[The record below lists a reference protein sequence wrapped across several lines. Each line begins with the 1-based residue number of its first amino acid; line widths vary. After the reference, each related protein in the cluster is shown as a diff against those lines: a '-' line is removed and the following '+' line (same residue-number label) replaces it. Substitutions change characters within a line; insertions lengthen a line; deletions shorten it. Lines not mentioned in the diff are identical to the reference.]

1 MSAPHL
7 RERLEIVSAGIA
19 DAALAAGRNV
29 EDITTIVVTKFHPA
43 QLVRDLYDLGVRNV
57 GENRHQEAEAK
68 SAELADL
75 DLTWHFIGQ
84 LQSNKARA
92 VRKYAHVLHSVD
104 RPSLV
109 TALANAQFTPQG
121 EPEQNAV
128 DVLDSFVQLNLTQD
142 PGRGGVQPKDV
153 VELAEEI
160 AAQPSL
166 NLMGVM
172 AVAPLDEDPR
182 VAFARVRAA
191 SERLQTVIPQ
201 AHYISA
207 GMSHDYAQAVAE
219 GATHLRIG
227 SAITGNRPVAG

>member
-1 MSAPHL
+1 MDTTL
-7 RERLEIVSAGIA
+7 GERVALVNEGIA
-19 DAALAAGRNV
+19 DAARAAGRNID
-29 EDITTIVVTKFHPA
+29 DITTIVVTKFHPA

-68 SAELADL
+68 AAELAPL

-92 VRKYAHVLHSVD
+92 VRKYAQVLHSVD

-109 TALANAQFTPQG
+109 NALANAAMTPEG
-121 EPEQNAV
+121 LPENNAV
-128 DVLDSFVQLNLTQD
+128 EVLDCFVQLNLTQD
-142 PGRGGVQPKDV
+142 PGRGGVQPADV
-153 VELAEEI
+153 VELAELV

-166 NLMGVM
+166 NLLGVM
-172 AVAPLDEDPR
+172 AVAPLDEEPR
-182 VAFARVRAA
+182 VAFARVKAA
-191 SERLQTVIPQ
+191 SERVQTVIPQ
-201 AHYISA
+201 ANFISA
-207 GMSHDYAQAVAE
+207 GMSHDYAAAIAE

>member
-1 MSAPHL
+1 MSTSLA
-7 RERLEIVSAGIA
+7 ERLALVEEGIA
-19 DAALAAGRNV
+19 EAARNAGR
-29 EDITTIVVTKFHPA
+29 DINDLTTIVVTKFHPA

-92 VRKYAHVLHSVD
+92 VRKYASVVHSVD
-104 RPSLV
+104 RDSLV
-109 TALANAQFTPQG
+109 TALGNAAKTPEG
-121 EPEQNAV
+121 EPAQNIV
-128 DVLDSFVQLNLTQD
+128 EVLDCFVQLNLTQD
-142 PGRGGVQPKDV
+142 PGRGGIQPADV
-153 VELAEEI
+153 VQLAEQV

-166 NLMGVM
+166 NLLGVM
-172 AVAPLDEDPR
+172 AVAPLDEEPR

-191 SERLQTVIPQ
+191 SERIQSVIPT
-201 AHYISA
+201 ARFIST
-207 GMSHDYAQAVAE
+207 GMSHDYAAAISE

-227 SAITGNRPVAG
+227 SAITGNRPVSG

>member
-1 MSAPHL
+1 MSASL
-7 RERLEIVSAGIA
+7 AERLSLVQEGIA
-19 DAALAAGRNV
+19 EAARTAGRDVN
-29 EDITTIVVTKFHPA
+29 DLTTIVVTKFHPA

-68 SAELADL
+68 AAELAEL

-92 VRKYAHVLHSVD
+92 VRKYASVVHSVD

-109 TALANAQFTPQG
+109 TALGNAAFTPEG
-121 EPEQNAV
+121 EPENNIV
-128 DVLDSFVQLNLTQD
+128 EVLDCFVQLNLTQD
-142 PGRGGVQPKDV
+142 PARGGVQPADV
-153 VELAEEI
+153 VELAELV

-166 NLMGVM
+166 NLLGVM
-172 AVAPLDEDPR
+172 AVAPLDEEPR

-191 SERLQTVIPQ
+191 SERVQSVIP
-201 AHYISA
+201 AATYIST
-207 GMSHDYAQAVAE
+207 GMSHDYAAAISE

-227 SAITGNRPVAG
+227 SAITGNRPVSG

>member
-1 MSAPHL
+1 MDTTL
-7 RERLEIVSAGIA
+7 GERVALVNEGIA
-19 DAALAAGRNV
+19 DAARAAGRNID
-29 EDITTIVVTKFHPA
+29 DITTIVVTKFHPA

-68 SAELADL
+68 AAELAHL

-92 VRKYAHVLHSVD
+92 VRKYAQVLHSVD

-109 TALANAQFTPQG
+109 NALANAAMTPEGLPQN
-121 EPEQNAV
+121 NAV
-128 DVLDSFVQLNLTQD
+128 EVLDCFVQLNLTQD
-142 PGRGGVQPKDV
+142 PGRGGVQPADV
-153 VELAEEI
+153 VELAELV

-166 NLMGVM
+166 NLLGVM
-172 AVAPLDEDPR
+172 AVAPLDEEPR
-182 VAFARVRAA
+182 VAFARVKAA
-191 SERLQTVIPQ
+191 SERVQTVIPQ
-201 AHYISA
+201 ANFISA
-207 GMSHDYAQAVAE
+207 GMSHDYAAAIAE

>member
-1 MSAPHL
+1 MDTTL
-7 RERLEIVSAGIA
+7 GERVALVNEGIA
-19 DAALAAGRNV
+19 DAVHAAGRNLD
-29 EDITTIVVTKFHPA
+29 DITTIVVTKFHPA

-68 SAELADL
+68 SAELAEL

-92 VRKYAHVLHSVD
+92 VRKYAQVLHSVD

-109 TALANAQFTPQG
+109 NALANAAMTPEG
-121 EPEQNAV
+121 LPENNAV
-128 DVLDSFVQLNLTQD
+128 EVLDCFVQLNLTQD
-142 PGRGGVQPKDV
+142 PGRGGVQPADV
-153 VELAEEI
+153 VELAELV

-166 NLMGVM
+166 NLLGVM
-172 AVAPLDEDPR
+172 AVAPLDEEPR
-182 VAFARVRAA
+182 VAFARVKAA
-191 SERLQTVIPQ
+191 SERVQTVIPQ
-201 AHYISA
+201 ASFISA
-207 GMSHDYAQAVAE
+207 GMSHDYAAAIAE